1 MVTRETEIINLLET
15 ESIDILFLTETD
27 TKNLKKED
35 DYKIKGYST
44 IFHKRKDENSNLRL
58 LCLIKTDSMKN
69 IIVRNDLMT
78 DTFPSIWLEFKQ
90 NLGEN
95 LLISG
100 FYREWARD
108 SDKSMEGQISRM
120 KIFTKQIE
128 QASEKNKRK
137 NIIILGDANLDINK
151 WNDPTFLFKSVST
164 NIREHSNKMVSQSS
178 YLETPMWQIMLNKM
192 EMWLKAP

>member
-1 MVTRETEIINLLET
+1 MKGSLGIN
-15 ESIDILFLTETD
+15 
-27 TKNLKKED
+27 
-35 DYKIKGYST
+35 
-44 IFHKRKDENSNLRL
+44 IFFQ
-58 LCLIKTDSMKN
+58 
-69 IIVRNDLMT
+69 
-78 DTFPSIWLEFKQ
+78 TFPSIWLEFKQ

-137 NIIILGDANLDINK
+137 NIIILGDAK
-151 WNDPTFLFKSVST
+151 Q
-164 NIREHSNKMVSQSS
+164 IRLRKQH
-178 YLETPMWQIMLNKM
+178 
-192 EMWLKAP
+192 